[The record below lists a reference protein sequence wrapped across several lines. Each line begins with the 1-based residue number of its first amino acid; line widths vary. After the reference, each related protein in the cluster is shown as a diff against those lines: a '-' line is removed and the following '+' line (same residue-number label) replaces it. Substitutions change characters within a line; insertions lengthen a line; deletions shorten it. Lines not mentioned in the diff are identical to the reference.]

1 MRRRSFLSPR
11 ADPATIRFAR
21 NLLVARRRRDEIL
34 NDYTFSDA
42 EWSMLVD
49 LFLAAEEGALLSLSS
64 VYAIAPVSKAT
75 ALRLIAGLVE
85 SGHLL
90 RAHDPADGRR
100 SFVQLSPETHVLLD
114 KALSKMRRI
123 IVDENGPKN

>member
-1 MRRRSFLSPR
+1 MRRRSCLSPR

-21 NLLVARRRRDEIL
+21 NLLVARRRRDEVL
-34 NDYTFSDA
+34 RDHVFSDA

-49 LFLAAEEGALLSLSS
+49 LFLAAEEGTLLSLSS

-75 ALRLIAGLVE
+75 ALRLIARLVE

-90 RAHDPADGRR
+90 RANDPADGRR
-100 SFVQLSPETHVLLD
+100 SFVQLSPETHILLD
-114 KALSKMRRI
+114 KALSKMHGI
-123 IVDENGPKN
+123 IMGENRTKR